1 MPRGRGK
8 GGKNRKKAKATQD
21 KDKRELEFKTEG
33 QEYGQVTRLLG
44 GGRVEC
50 NCMDGKKRVCTIRGS
65 MKNRVW
71 IRAGDI
77 VLIGLREFGDDNKA
91 DIMLKY
97 YDEEA
102 FELQDLGELPD
113 HIKIAET
120 LDDDDGEFNSDD
132 EMQKG
137 AAAADGD
144 EEEQKIGKDLDIDNI

>member
-1 MPRGRGK
+1 
-8 GGKNRKKAKATQD
+8 
-21 KDKRELEFKTEG
+21 
-33 QEYGQVTRLLG
+33 
-44 GGRVEC
+44 
-50 NCMDGKKRVCTIRGS
+50 

-77 VLIGLREFGDDNKA
+77 VLLGLREFGDDGKA

-120 LDDDDGEFNSDD
+120 LDDDDGEFDSDGD
-132 EMQKG
+132 GPMG
-137 AAAADGD
+137 AAAADND
-144 EEEQKIGKDLDIDNI
+144 EEEKIDKDIDIANI